1 MEISANR
8 FFLSFS
14 FFVVKKGV
22 IATLN
27 VLCLCSLQEKAILL
41 EEKALFR
48 EWSEARVRVGIE
60 ESDQE

>member
-1 MEISANR
+1 M
-8 FFLSFS
+8 SFS
-14 FFVVKKGV
+14 SFVVKKGV

-41 EEKALFR
+41 EEKALIR